1 MKATRVRLFF
11 VPVLFFSLACSGFA
25 QLDHR
30 LIKSN
35 ADDPHG
41 SMQVK
46 LEVLNL
52 YDGLPGGPASS
63 SLISVGHHLGR
74 QTSVRKDSSGKVVYL
89 RTVEGQIRWA
99 GQRSCF
105 LDSLGEAL

>member
-52 YDGLPGGPASS
+52 YDGLPGKPASS
-63 SLISVGHHLGR
+63 SLISVGDHLGR
-74 QTSVRKDSSGKVVYL
+74 QTL
-89 RTVEGQIRWA
+89 REG
-99 GQRSCF
+99 G
-105 LDSLGEAL
+105 LP